1 MPKSYNSESE
11 VIWKVKSSGIMQSPG
26 GLNLEAKQA
35 DCNWA
40 LDQGYTNVL
49 MDPIPVLSVTYLNQS
64 GQHIYT
70 LANLRTT
77 YLMVLYL
84 S

>member
-1 MPKSYNSESE
+1 MKL
-11 VIWKVKSSGIMQSPG
+11 KLSGIMQSHG

-35 DCNWA
+35 DGNWA
-40 LDQGYTNVL
+40 LYQGYTNVL
-49 MDPIPVLSVTYLNQS
+49 MDPIPVSSVTYLKQS

-70 LANLRTT
+70 LTNLVTT

>member
-1 MPKSYNSESE
+1 MKL
-11 VIWKVKSSGIMQSPG
+11 KSSGIIQSPG
-26 GLNLEAKQA
+26 GLNLEAKQE
-35 DCNWA
+35 DGNWA

-49 MDPIPVLSVTYLNQS
+49 MDPIPVLSMTNLKQS

-70 LANLRTT
+70 LTNLVTT
-77 YLMVLYL
+77 YLMVLHL

>member
-1 MPKSYNSESE
+1 
-11 VIWKVKSSGIMQSPG
+11 MQSPG
-26 GLNLEAKQA
+26 SLSLEVKQA
-35 DCNWA
+35 DGNWA

-49 MDPIPVLSVTYLNQS
+49 IDPIPVSSVTYLKQS

-70 LANLRTT
+70 LTNLVTT

>member
-35 DCNWA
+35 DCN
-40 LDQGYTNVL
+40 
-49 MDPIPVLSVTYLNQS
+49 
-64 GQHIYT
+64 
-70 LANLRTT
+70 
-77 YLMVLYL
+77 
-84 S
+84 